1 MITIS
6 LFHRASEEIP
16 VGAVIGGVLGGL
28 MLIIMTMILI
38 VVLCKCY
45 YVKVRSSYTCIIIQ
59 HETLNLAH
67 K

>member
-6 LFHRASEEIP
+6 LLHRASEETP

-28 MLIIMTMILI
+28 MLIIMTMLLM

-45 YVKVRSSYTCIIIQ
+45 YVKVRSTHVLSYSMKYQ
-59 HETLNLAH
+59 FNS
-67 K
+67 